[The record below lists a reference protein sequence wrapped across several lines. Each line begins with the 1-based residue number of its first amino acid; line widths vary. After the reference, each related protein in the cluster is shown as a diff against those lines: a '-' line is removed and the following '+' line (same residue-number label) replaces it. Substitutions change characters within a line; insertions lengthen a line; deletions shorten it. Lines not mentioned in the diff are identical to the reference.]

1 MDSLIH
7 SFDSLFDPF
16 FLFFLTFAMNHAPSM
31 VAAARGRTPYTI
43 RSGETV
49 ICEDRREN
57 IHSKL
62 IKLPIEAMNTSD
74 TETLKGRE
82 GE

>member
-1 MDSLIH
+1 
-7 SFDSLFDPF
+7 
-16 FLFFLTFAMNHAPSM
+16 MNHAPSM

-49 ICEDRREN
+49 IWEDRREN